1 MLFDIDNVRI
11 IETLE
16 QEKIDDFAYE
26 LSTITFHKE
35 MESVNSPVGY
45 TVLIYMQNQEIIKK
59 VGRRNIL
66 TSGLLST
73 YPFISSAIFDEE
85 GIFIGTNIYNNSLVF
100 IDRYNTQKY
109 KNDSSYYDMVNYVE
123 EIYEK
128 KLKNE
133 SNSNNRNEF
142 KQMYFECT
150 DVIYDNEYDNM
161 TGRNGNGVGRVKR
174 MVFEQVNVKYS
185 R

>member
-1 MLFDIDNVRI
+1 MAN
-11 IETLE
+11 
-16 QEKIDDFAYE
+16 
-26 LSTITFHKE
+26 
-35 MESVNSPVGY
+35 
-45 TVLIYMQNQEIIKK
+45 
-59 VGRRNIL
+59 
-66 TSGLLST
+66 
-73 YPFISSAIFDEE
+73 
-85 GIFIGTNIYNNSLVF
+85 YN
-100 IDRYNTQKY
+100 QKY